1 MGRRRKR
8 LTITLR
14 GDLLNKVDNLIDGVS
29 IRNRSH
35 AIEFLLDQTLLPA
48 ISQAIILTGGAGAKM
63 RPLTYEVPKALI
75 PVKGKPILEY
85 TIELLKKHQIRD
97 LILATGHLGGK
108 IRDYFGDGSRWE
120 VKIRYGRETKPMGTA
135 GALKLARKYL
145 EEAPF
150 LVIHGD
156 VLTKLDIGSL
166 LAFHQNHGGV
176 ATMALAVVK
185 DVSGVETVSLD
196 GYKIKKFFRTPGEK
210 KLKTGL
216 VNAGVY
222 VFKPEIFKF
231 IPRFRVKML
240 EDVFPGLAKKRK
252 LFGYPFSDPWFD
264 VSTPESYEKAIKTWK
279 KK

>member
-14 GDLLNKVDNLIDGVS
+14 SDLLTKVDDLINGAR

-48 ISQAIILTGGAGAKM
+48 VSQAVILAGGAGAKM
-63 RPLTYEVPKALI
+63 RPLTYEVPKPLI

-85 TIELLKKHQIRD
+85 TIELLKKYQIRD
-97 LILATGHLGGK
+97 LILAIGHLGGK
-108 IRDYFGDGSRWE
+108 IRDHFGDGNRFG
-120 VKIRYGRETKPMGTA
+120 VKIHYSREEKPLGTA
-135 GALKLARKYL
+135 GALKLARKHL

-166 LAFHQNHGGV
+166 LSFHQNHGEV
-176 ATMALAVVK
+176 ATMALAIVK
-185 DVSGVETVSLD
+185 DVAGVETVNLD
-196 GYKIKKFFRTPGEK
+196 GYKIKKFFRTLGEK

-216 VNAGVY
+216 VNAGIY
-222 VFKPEIFKF
+222 VFQPEIFKF
-231 IPRFRVKML
+231 IPRFRARML
-240 EDVFPGLAKKRK
+240 EDIFPGLAKKGK
-252 LFGYPFSDPWFD
+252 LFGYPFSEPWYD
-264 VSTPESYEKAIKTWK
+264 VSTPESYEKVIKVWK

>member
-14 GDLLNKVDNLIDGVS
+14 PDLISKIDNLIDGVS

-35 AIEFLLDQTLLPA
+35 AIEFLLDQTLIPA
-48 ISQAIILTGGAGAKM
+48 VSQAVILAGGAGAEL
-63 RPLTYEVPKALI
+63 RPLTYEVPKSLI

-97 LILATGHLGGK
+97 LILAIGHLGGK
-108 IRDYFGDGSRWE
+108 IRDHFGNGSRFG
-120 VKIRYGRETKPMGTA
+120 VKIRYSREEKPLGTA
-135 GALKLARKYL
+135 GALKLARKHL

-150 LVIHGD
+150 LVLHGD
-156 VLTKLDIGSL
+156 VLSKLDLESL
-166 LAFHQNHGGV
+166 LSFHRSHGGV
-176 ATMALAVVK
+176 ATMALAVAK

-196 GYKIKKFFRTPGEK
+196 GYKIKKFFRTPGDK

-216 VNAGVY
+216 VNAGIY
-222 VFKPEIFKF
+222 VFQPEIFKF
-231 IPRFRVKML
+231 IPRFRIRML
-240 EDVFPGLAKKRK
+240 EDIFPNLAKKGK

-264 VSTPESYEKAIKTWK
+264 VSTPESYEKVIKVWK

>member
-14 GDLLNKVDNLIDGVS
+14 GDLLSKVDDLVDGAS

-48 ISQAIILTGGAGAKM
+48 VSQAVILAGGAGAEL
-63 RPLTYEVPKALI
+63 RPLTYEVPKPLI
-75 PVKGKPILEY
+75 PVKGKPILEH
-85 TIELLKKHQIRD
+85 TIELLKKYKIRD
-97 LILATGHLGGK
+97 LILAIGHLGGK
-108 IRDYFGDGSRWE
+108 IRDHFGDGKRLG
-120 VKIRYGRETKPMGTA
+120 VKIRYSREEKPLGTA

-156 VLTKLDIGSL
+156 VLTKLDLGDL
-166 LAFHQNHGGV
+166 LSFHQSHGGV

-185 DVSGVETVSLD
+185 ELSGVEAVSLD
-196 GYKIKKFFRTPGEK
+196 GYKIKKFFRTPGDK

-216 VNAGVY
+216 VNAGIY
-222 VFKPEIFKF
+222 VFQPEIFKF
-231 IPRFRVKML
+231 IPRFRLRML
-240 EDVFPGLAKKRK
+240 EDIFPNLAKKGK
-252 LFGYPFSDPWFD
+252 LFGYPFSEPWYD
-264 VSTPESYEKAIKTWK
+264 VSTPESYEKVIKVWK
-279 KK
+279 KR

>member
-14 GDLLNKVDNLIDGVS
+14 GDLLSKVDNLIDGAS

-35 AIEFLLDQTLLPA
+35 AIEFLLNQTLLPA
-48 ISQAIILTGGAGAKM
+48 VSQAVILAGGAGANL
-63 RPLTYEVPKALI
+63 RPLTYEVPKTLI

-97 LILATGHLGGK
+97 LILAIGHLGGK
-108 IRDYFGDGSRWE
+108 IRDHFGDGKRFG
-120 VKIRYGRETKPMGTA
+120 VKIHYSREAKPLGTA
-135 GALKLARKYL
+135 GALKLARKHL
-145 EEAPF
+145 EEATF
-150 LVIHGD
+150 LVVHGD
-156 VLTKLDIGSL
+156 VLTKLDLGNL
-166 LAFHQNHGGV
+166 LTFHQSHGGL

-216 VNAGVY
+216 VNAGIY
-222 VFKPEIFKF
+222 VFQPEIFRF
-231 IPRFRVKML
+231 IPRFRTRML
-240 EDVFPGLAKKRK
+240 EDVFPGLAKKGK
-252 LFGYPFSDPWFD
+252 LFGYPFSEPWYD

-279 KK
+279 KR